1 MSVAHD
7 SNDDLDATRLLH
19 KLRDGDSSA
28 EQDLLG
34 LVYGE
39 LRSLA
44 RHLMQ
49 GERADHTLQ
58 ATALVNEA
66 WMRLMGGANAATPES
81 RGHFMRLAGRAM
93 RRVLVDHARANQR
106 DKRGGG
112 ATRITL
118 DERWSDG
125 HDESVEILELEEALE
140 RLEAK
145 DPALARVVELRF
157 FAGLTL
163 VEAAAA
169 LETTEESIRWS
180 WKLARAFLLR
190 ELEKGEEPE

>member
-7 SNDDLDATRLLH
+7 PNDDVDATQLLYQ
-19 KLRDGDSSA
+19 LRDGDASA
-28 EQDLLG
+28 EDALLG

-39 LRSLA
+39 LRALA

-66 WMRLMGGANAATPES
+66 WMRLMGSENLATPES
-81 RGHFMRLAGRAM
+81 RGHFMRLAARAM
-93 RRVLVDHARANQR
+93 RRVLVDHARAGKR

-125 HDESVEILELEEALE
+125 QDESVEILELEEALE

-163 VEAAAA
+163 VEASAA
-169 LETTEESIRWS
+169 LGTTQESIRWS

-190 ELEKGEEPE
+190 ELEKGEERE